1 MPHTPKPYDP
11 LMMNL
16 PLEIAERLKAQG
28 IDRFNRKEYVAAVKL
43 FTQAISARPTKSV
56 LLEKCYLNR
65 AACFL
70 ELSESSGV
78 YSTAA
83 CIRADNIL
91 YPEEWYLTIR
101 DTSEVL
107 ALSPGAEKACW
118 RAARALFAS
127 GKLFDALDICEVGLK
142 INPYSKDFPAL
153 KAKIEKGAEP
163 LVAERQERERREK
176 ETQLAVER
184 AIQTRKLII
193 RNTPNP
199 ESNCKL
205 HQPNF
210 LHEIYPSHKKEYLH
224 PIYLVPEQS
233 EAQIPLSGPR
243 ASTWQAPDPSR
254 LLVIPVFLVY
264 EGHDEMELI
273 PQLREDLSIGETLT
287 KCSLAPCLSFPKSLG
302 IPRVNLPA
310 AMSTFL
316 QRRTSSA
323 FSKLAERWSSRISLI
338 NVQRLLEKE
347 PTEMGWC

>member
-1 MPHTPKPYDP
+1 
-11 LMMNL
+11 
-16 PLEIAERLKAQG
+16 
-28 IDRFNRKEYVAAVKL
+28 
-43 FTQAISARPTKSV
+43 V

-83 CIRADNIL
+83 CIRSDNIL

-176 ETQLAVER
+176 ETQLALER
-184 AIQTRKLII
+184 SFEARGLII
-193 RNTPNP
+193 
-199 ESNCKL
+199 
-205 HQPNF
+205 Q
-210 LHEIYPSHKKEYLH
+210 HEP
-224 PIYLVPEQS
+224 V
-233 EAQIPLSGPR
+233 
-243 ASTWQAPDPSR
+243 PDPFTR
-254 LLVIPVFLVY
+254 FYQPRFLL
-264 EGHDEMELI
+264 
-273 PQLREDLSIGETLT
+273 Q
-287 KCSLAPCLSFPKSLG
+287 SFPD
-302 IPRVNLPA
+302 
-310 AMSTFL
+310 
-316 QRRTSSA
+316 
-323 FSKLAERWSSRISLI
+323 
-338 NVQRLLEKE
+338 
-347 PTEMGWC
+347 